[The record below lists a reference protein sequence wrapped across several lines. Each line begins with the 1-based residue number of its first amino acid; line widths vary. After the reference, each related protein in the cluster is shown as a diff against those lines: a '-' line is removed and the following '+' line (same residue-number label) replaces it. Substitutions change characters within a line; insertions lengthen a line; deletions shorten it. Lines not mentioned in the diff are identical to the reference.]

1 MVVCLA
7 ECRKRIIFI
16 KSFNGTDSALKILLM
31 FQTYNA
37 QGCSN
42 GHFNEEW
49 WYDKLA
55 TLPGMEFLR
64 FHIRN
69 NININIIFYAFKTS
83 KKYQCESQ
91 IECVAYTFEQ
101 SRLNCILHSST
112 DKGLTHTRGKQTGTK
127 KTDYILS
134 LPEISLCSEQ
144 NRQKRCKREPKCQHV
159 DCKRNILNDLHL
171 NKRKRPSE
179 IFLKWKKKNGIRR
192 WVYQGWIWMQFK

>member
-1 MVVCLA
+1 MTTVS
-7 ECRKRIIFI
+7 I
-16 KSFNGTDSALKILLM
+16 
-31 FQTYNA
+31 
-37 QGCSN
+37 
-42 GHFNEEW
+42 
-49 WYDKLA
+49 
-55 TLPGMEFLR
+55 LR
-64 FHIRN
+64 FLFRN
-69 NININIIFYAFKTS
+69 ACFCIVLAHNK
-83 KKYQCESQ
+83 KLHQKYQCESQ
-91 IECVAYTFEQ
+91 LKCIAYTFEQ

-179 IFLKWKKKNGIRR
+179 IFLK
-192 WVYQGWIWMQFK
+192 